1 MVKRMKTIRAPKGK
15 ICEFAIYARLLNN
28 PRGEMAPRLAR
39 YVLTLGFN
47 DAERARIDELADRNQ
62 RGCASPDECDE
73 LLKYDNAG
81 HLLAL
86 LHSKAR
92 KALKKRK
99 AS

>member
-1 MVKRMKTIRAPKGK
+1 MS
-15 ICEFAIYARLLNN
+15 
-28 PRGEMAPRLAR
+28 PRLAR

-47 DAERARIDELADRNQ
+47 ADEQARMDDLAIRNQ
-62 RGCASPDECDE
+62 DGRLTSDEHQE
-73 LLKYDNAG
+73 LLSYVRAG

>member
-1 MVKRMKTIRAPKGK
+1 MTTTKTIQSQTTEVAVFG
-15 ICEFAIYARLLNN
+15 RLLNN
-28 PRGEMAPRLAR
+28 AKGEMSPELAR

-47 DAERARIDELADRNQ
+47 DTDQARMRDLAARNQ
-62 RGCASPDECDE
+62 QGSLPADEQEE
-73 LLKYDNAG
+73 LLSYVKAG

-99 AS
+99 VS